1 MFPHE
6 ITAITSNLPY
16 TADNIGRSDDT
27 VYIFEKSYVLKVSKD
42 GKMLT
47 RERERFDFLS
57 DNGIPGPRSICF
69 AKEGNKYYYLRTYLD
84 GKSLISPRFIENPE
98 LLIKAL
104 ANTVSVLRSLDGI
117 PCPFLS
123 SDNEGCD
130 FIHGDLCLPNIY
142 ANPDGSF
149 AGFIDLGN
157 AGLGD
162 SRYDYAWMLWSLEYN
177 LGTDKYNKP
186 LLDRIGIRFDKEK
199 IEKYIPEEY
208 RGMRIK

>member
-1 MFPHE
+1 MFPYE

-16 TADNIGRSDDT
+16 TADNIGRSEDT
-27 VYIFEKSYVLKVSKD
+27 VYIFEKTYVLKVSKD
-42 GKMLT
+42 GEMLT

-69 AKEGNKYYYLRTYLD
+69 VNESDKYFYLRTYLN
-84 GKSLISPRFIENPE
+84 GESLIAPRFINNPE
-98 LLIKAL
+98 LLVEAL
-104 ANTVSVLRSLDGI
+104 ASTVAVLRSLDGI

-123 SDNEGCD
+123 SDNEGND
-130 FIHGDLCLPNIY
+130 FVHGDLCLPNIY

-177 LGTDKYNKP
+177 LGTDKYNGT
-186 LLDRIGIRFDKEK
+186 LLEK
-199 IEKYIPEEY
+199 IGVEFDREWFERYIPEEY
-208 RGMRIK
+208 RGMRL